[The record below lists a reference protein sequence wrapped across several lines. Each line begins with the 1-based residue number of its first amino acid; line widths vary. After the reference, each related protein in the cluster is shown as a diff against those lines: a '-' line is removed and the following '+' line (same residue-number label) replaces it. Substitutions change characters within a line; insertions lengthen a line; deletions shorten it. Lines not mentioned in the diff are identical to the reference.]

1 MHRELTS
8 NISLGEIFQERQ
20 RVLEHVNLTIADGER
35 IAFVGASGAG
45 KSTLVQLISRFY
57 DVTQGSVKIGG
68 VNVKDIDYEELLSQ
82 VSVVF
87 QQSFL
92 TRGSVYENIAM
103 GKEDADL
110 QSVRE
115 AAKKAQ
121 IDDFIMSL
129 PRENGNYRGT

>member
-92 TRGSVYENIAM
+92 DSV
-103 GKEDADL
+103 K
-110 QSVRE
+110 
-115 AAKKAQ
+115 
-121 IDDFIMSL
+121 
-129 PRENGNYRGT
+129 